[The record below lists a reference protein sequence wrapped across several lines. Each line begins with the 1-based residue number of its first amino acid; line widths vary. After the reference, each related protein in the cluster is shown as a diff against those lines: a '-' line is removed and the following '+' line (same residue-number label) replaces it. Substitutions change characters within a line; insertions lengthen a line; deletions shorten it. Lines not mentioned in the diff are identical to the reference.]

1 MNKKEQTL
9 NRIVDIVVDCCSSE
23 INGVQ
28 TLTRE
33 DLLGESKK
41 ENHVMSRAIL
51 CLQLKHE
58 GYSVT
63 TIAMLLGREE
73 QSIRKLIKKGYD
85 FVATSRACRIA
96 AAEVVIECKKL
107 YDDDI

>member
-1 MNKKEQTL
+1 MNNKETIL
-9 NRIVDIVVDCCSSE
+9 NKIIDIVVECCSTN

-28 TLTRE
+28 TLSRA
-33 DLLGESKK
+33 DILGESKK

-51 CLQLKHE
+51 ALQLKHE

-73 QSIRKLIKKGYD
+73 QSVRKLIKKGYD
-85 FVATSRACRIA
+85 YVATSRACRIA
-96 AAEVVIECKKL
+96 AAEVVIKCKEL
-107 YDDDI
+107 YDDE